1 MQEHLI
7 AVNGTELFYAE
18 EGTGHLCLLLH
29 GGPGLDHQEFVPWLS
44 PLATSAR
51 LIYLDHRGNGRSQRV
66 APEQFTTAAV
76 VEDVEALRRALG
88 FEQMAVLG
96 HSFGG
101 FIALS
106 YTLAYPASVSR
117 LIISCSAPSYD
128 IGAEVEAQLAAFDN
142 SQIAAAF
149 ARENE
154 IQSDED
160 MRAVI
165 LDELPFYFASYPDEI
180 RRVAEDWA
188 NRTRYSAA
196 LSSWWSVNQMPLYD
210 TRPRLAEIHMPTL
223 VLAGRH
229 DRVCSLNQARLME
242 HGIPGARMVVFEAS
256 GHMPQMEESAR
267 YIQVVRDF
275 LTERDG

>member
-1 MQEHLI
+1 MQEHYV

-18 EGTGHLCLLLH
+18 EGTGLPCLLLH

-51 LIYLDHRGNGRSQRV
+51 LIYLDHRGNGRSRRIP
-66 APEQFTTAAV
+66 PEQFTTAAV

-106 YTLAYPASVSR
+106 YALAYPSAVSR
-117 LIISCSAPSYD
+117 LIISCSAPSHD
-128 IGAEVEAQLAAFDN
+128 IGAEVEEQLAAFN
-142 SQIAAAF
+142 NPQVAAAF

-165 LDELPFYFASYPDEI
+165 LDELPFYFAAYPDEI
-180 RRVAEDWA
+180 RQVAEDWA
-188 NRTRYSAA
+188 RRTRYSAA
-196 LSSWWSVNQMPLYD
+196 LSSWWSVHQMPLYD
-210 TRPRLAEIHMPTL
+210 VRPRLGELTMPTL
-223 VLAGRH
+223 ILAGRH

-242 HGIPGARMVVFEAS
+242 QGIPGARLVVFEKS
-256 GHMPQMEESAR
+256 GHMPQMEEPAR
-267 YIQVVRDF
+267 YIQTARDF
-275 LTERDG
+275 LT

>member
-18 EGTGHLCLLLH
+18 EGTGHPCLLLH

-51 LIYLDHRGNGRSQRV
+51 LIYLDHRGNGRSKRI

-106 YTLAYPASVSR
+106 YALAYPSSVSR

-128 IGAEVEAQLAAFDN
+128 IGAEVEAQLAAFN
-142 SQIAAAF
+142 NPQVAAAF

-165 LDELPFYFASYPDEI
+165 LDELPFYFATYPDRI
-180 RRVAEDWA
+180 RQVAEDWA
-188 NRTRYSAA
+188 RRTRYSAA

-210 TRPRLAEIHMPTL
+210 VRPRLAEVQMPTL
-223 VLAGRH
+223 ILAGRH
-229 DRVCSLNQARLME
+229 DRVCSLNQARIME
-242 HGIPGARMVVFEAS
+242 QGIAGAKLVIFEES

-275 LTERDG
+275 MI

>member
-1 MQEHLI
+1 MQEHHI
-7 AVNGTELFYAE
+7 HVNGTELFYAE
-18 EGTGHLCLLLH
+18 EGDGRPCVLLH

-44 PLATSAR
+44 PVAARAR
-51 LIYLDHRGNGRSQRV
+51 LIYLDHRGNGLSRRIP
-66 APEQFTTAAV
+66 PEQFTTVAV
-76 VEDVEALRRALG
+76 VEDIEALRQELG
-88 FEQMAVLG
+88 FEQIAVLG

-106 YTLAYPASVSR
+106 YALAHPSSVSR

-128 IGAEVEAQLAAFDN
+128 IGAEVEEQLAAFNDP
-142 SQIAAAF
+142 QLAAAF

-165 LDELPFYFASYPDEI
+165 FDELPFYFATYPDEI

-210 TRPRLAEIHMPTL
+210 VRPRLGELRIPTL
-223 VLAGRH
+223 ILSGRH
-229 DRVCSLNQARLME
+229 DRVCSLNQAQIME
-242 HGIPGARMVVFEAS
+242 QGIPGARLVVFEKS
-256 GHMPQMEESAR
+256 GHMPQMEETAR
-267 YIQVVRDF
+267 YTQTVGDF
-275 LTERDG
+275 LA